1 MGDYENTHTHTALTQ
16 DQEQGWKL
24 QSYRIPWEGVIRPS
38 GGGGAESGGAVILWS
53 AQILLEG
60 AEGQGMGE
68 FSLPGIQGSWK
79 GSWEIGYIG

>member
-1 MGDYENTHTHTALTQ
+1 M
-16 DQEQGWKL
+16 
-24 QSYRIPWEGVIRPS
+24 IRPS

-68 FSLPGIQGSWK
+68 LSLPGIQGSWK